1 MFDIGS
7 GELIVVAA
15 VAVIVLGPETCMK
28 YAQKAGVTLRK
39 VQTDW
44 ALAKRHFGT
53 MEPEQLVKKVMP
65 PQKNVIKAA
74 EPVVQNEPAKSPVKP
89 PSVE

>member
-28 YAQKAGVTLRK
+28 YAQKAGVALRK

-53 MEPEQLVKKVMP
+53 MEPEELVKRVTYP
-65 PQKNVIKAA
+65 PKNTIKAA
-74 EPVVQNEPAKSPVKP
+74 DPVVKNDSAAKP
-89 PSVE
+89 PTVE

>member
-15 VAVIVLGPETCMK
+15 VAVIVLGPETCVK
-28 YAQKAGVTLRK
+28 YAQKAGVALRK

-53 MEPEQLVKKVMP
+53 MDPEELTKRVMSP
-65 PQKNVIKAA
+65 PQHTIKAA
-74 EPVVQNEPAKSPVKP
+74 DPAVQENPPVEP
-89 PSVE
+89 PSAE